1 MRRSPRVL
9 LAWAAAAVLA
19 LTTARVVSGDLA
31 ELHRRARDLG
41 KPVTVL
47 IAAHDIPLGAT
58 IAPDDLRAVSRHA
71 SVVPGDAVHA
81 LGAATGRIA
90 TVPVLRDGVVT
101 ERALAPRTRTGL
113 DAVVPSGHRAIRVVS
128 ADGYRPPSGVVV
140 DVLAAFDPTV
150 VLVEGASAE
159 AVTVARAALVIAR
172 GDGATSDGA
181 EQSGVTLLVTED
193 EARAVAF
200 AATNAELS
208 LALAPPETACC
219 TSPIP

>member
-19 LTTARVVSGDLA
+19 LGTARVVSGDLA

-41 KPVTVL
+41 KPVTVV
-47 IAAHDIPLGAT
+47 IAAHDIPLGTT
-58 IAPDDLRAVSRHA
+58 IAADDLRAVRHPA
-71 SVVPGDAVHA
+71 SLVPDDAVHS
-81 LGAATGRIA
+81 LDTATGRIA
-90 TVPVLRDGVVT
+90 AVPLLRDATVT

-113 DAVVPSGHRAIRVVS
+113 DAIVPPGHRAIRVVS
-128 ADGYRPPSGVVV
+128 ADGYRPPAGAIV

-150 VLVEGASAE
+150 VLVEGAIAE

-172 GDGATSDGA
+172 DEGATSDGT